1 MHSRFQEIATKDQT
15 DLVQRR
21 EKDSLHGLAYL
32 LSAPPAPGARHG
44 CLIQPESRRYTAS
57 SPSPLAVAAPGPASN
72 PRLGAPY
79 TSRYAVGA
87 QPSAHHPLACRR
99 TPRLVGGRRRAG
111 SRWLTAAEPSGWRIG
126 PTEAR
131 KMRLRPETQR
141 RQPWPATA
149 PSAGAGGGVSL
160 GRRLGRSRAAA
171 GDWAAAIR
179 VGTQS
184 HGGLQQIAH
193 SAALRAAAQ
202 GEPVCCILSLLDD
215 EDLELGWATGPTTRN
230 TTSEPVC
237 LP

>member
-72 PRLGAPY
+72 PHLRAPN

-87 QPSAHHPLACRR
+87 QPSAHHPLAWLAAARAATGRAAGRR
-99 TPRLVGGRRRAG
+99 T
-111 SRWLTAAEPSGWRIG
+111 SPS
-126 PTEAR
+126 EAR

-141 RQPWPATA
+141 RQPVQATA
-149 PSAGAGGGVSL
+149 GSAGAGGLAGV
-160 GRRLGRSRAAA
+160 GRRWELGLP
-171 GDWAAAIR
+171 
-179 VGTQS
+179 QS
-184 HGGLQQIAH
+184 EW
-193 SAALRAAAQ
+193 ALRVTV
-202 GEPVCCILSLLDD
+202 GCSRL
-215 EDLELGWATGPTTRN
+215 PTLPH
-230 TTSEPVC
+230 SEQQHKESRFVAS
-237 LP
+237 